1 MTITIFKIF
10 GIILVIM
17 AIPTAGILAYFL
29 ITWYNALR
37 DAGSLYMDGDQ

>member
-1 MTITIFKIF
+1 MTLTILKIF
-10 GIILVIM
+10 GIILGIM

-29 ITWYNALR
+29 ITWYNAIK